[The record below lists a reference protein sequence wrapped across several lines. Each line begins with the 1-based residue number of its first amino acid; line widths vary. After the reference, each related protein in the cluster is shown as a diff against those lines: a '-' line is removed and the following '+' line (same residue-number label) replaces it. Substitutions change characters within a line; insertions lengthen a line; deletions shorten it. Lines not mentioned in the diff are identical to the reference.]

1 MSCAPIMT
9 PDEVTDHLRDAGLTG
24 WKGLF
29 RRVDCHVVAV
39 LTPPDFNPAV
49 DPKRMRVGR
58 GRDHAA
64 ALAQAIDRARTL
76 N

>member
-1 MSCAPIMT
+1 MSIAPIMT
-9 PDEVTDHLRDAGLTG
+9 PDELASHLADAGLTG
-24 WKGLF
+24 WKGLV
-29 RRVDCHVVAV
+29 RRVDGDVVAV

-58 GRDHAA
+58 GPDHAA